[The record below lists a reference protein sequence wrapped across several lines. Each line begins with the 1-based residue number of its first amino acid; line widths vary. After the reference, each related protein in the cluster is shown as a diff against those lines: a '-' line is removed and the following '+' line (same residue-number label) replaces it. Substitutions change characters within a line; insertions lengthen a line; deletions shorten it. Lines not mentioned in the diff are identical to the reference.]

1 MKLRNFLKTYN
12 GYITVYK
19 TRANKIELADI
30 PEFEKVWEGYSN
42 CFTGKT
48 NIPKKWFWK
57 RVIYVEITN
66 KEHIEVLI
74 RSK

>member
-1 MKLRNFLKTYN
+1 MRLKNFLKMYN

-19 TRANKIELADI
+19 TQDKKISTKLQ
-30 PEFEKVWEGYSN
+30 PEKIWEGYSN

-48 NIPKKWFWK
+48 NVPKKLFWK
-57 RVIYVEITN
+57 KVMYVEITN
-66 KEHIEVLI
+66 KEHIEVLV